1 MSHPEPVANVST
13 STWPEETE
21 LCFAPGGTRVMLTIQ
36 RRLVR
41 IVIQDS
47 IDILRATL
55 IFENAF
61 PEGPQSLQFARH
73 ALVSAAEKQLPATL
87 SIHTWLLQDDDYIA
101 KITPLVS
108 AYYLTMKDRLTFS
121 KTRARIPL
129 FRSEVKELCNT
140 IMQPVFLAM
149 TSTPQVKHYVEQ
161 QISGYRY
168 TFPTRVTSFF
178 IY

>member
-1 MSHPEPVANVST
+1 
-13 STWPEETE
+13 
-21 LCFAPGGTRVMLTIQ
+21 MLTIQ

-61 PEGPQSLQFARH
+61 PEGPQSLQFARR

-87 SIHTWLLQDDDYIA
+87 SIHTRLLQDDDYIA

-108 AYYLTMKDRLTFS
+108 AYYPTMKDRLTFS
-121 KTRARIPL
+121 KTHARIPL

>member
-1 MSHPEPVANVST
+1 MLHPEPVANVST
-13 STWPEETE
+13 STWPEEME

-36 RRLVR
+36 CWLVR
-41 IVIQDS
+41 IIIQDS
-47 IDILRATL
+47 IDILQATL

-61 PEGPQSLQFARH
+61 LESPQSLQFAHH
-73 ALVSAAEKQLPATL
+73 ALVSVAEKQLPATL
-87 SIHTWLLQDDDYIA
+87 SIHTQLLQDDGYIA
-101 KITPLVS
+101 KITPLVG

-121 KTRARIPL
+121 KTCAQIPL
-129 FRSEVKELCNT
+129 FHSEVKELCNT

-149 TSTPQVKHYVEQ
+149 TSTPQVKHYVKQ

-168 TFPTRVTSFF
+168 TFPMRVTSFF